1 MKRTCR
7 TLVVVAAVV
16 LAVGSVSA
24 QSGRAEGEVLDSTR
38 STVAKWVET
47 QQIISKEKKDWQLG
61 KEVLLQRIALIENEI
76 KSLEEKTAE
85 TRKAIGEADVTRS
98 ELASRNEQ
106 LKTAA
111 ASLYDRI
118 GPLEQKTRGLLATL
132 PEPLQERV
140 APLSQRMPD
149 DPANTEV
156 SLSERFQNVI
166 GILNEVNKFNRD
178 ITVTNELRE
187 LPGGS
192 MAEVT
197 VVYVGLGQAYYV
209 TSGGDGAGVGRPAAE
224 GWEWTA
230 ANHLAPEISRT
241 VEILKNAQPPA
252 FVPLPVEIR

>member
-1 MKRTCR
+1 
-7 TLVVVAAVV
+7 
-16 LAVGSVSA
+16 
-24 QSGRAEGEVLDSTR
+24 
-38 STVAKWVET
+38 
-47 QQIISKEKKDWQLG
+47 
-61 KEVLLQRIALIENEI
+61 
-76 KSLEEKTAE
+76 
-85 TRKAIGEADVTRS
+85 
-98 ELASRNEQ
+98 
-106 LKTAA
+106 
-111 ASLYDRI
+111 
-118 GPLEQKTRGLLATL
+118 
-132 PEPLQERV
+132 V

-197 VVYVGLGQAYYV
+197 VVYLGLGQAYYV
-209 TSGGDGAGVGRPAAE
+209 TSGGDGAGVGRPAAD

-230 ANHLAPEISRT
+230 ANHLAPEIFRT

>member
-1 MKRTCR
+1 MYRTV
-7 TLVVVAAVV
+7 LLVAA
-16 LAVGSVSA
+16 ASVSA
-24 QSGRAEGEVLDSTR
+24 GAATAQTDSAADEVLGSTR
-38 STVAKWVET
+38 SAVEKWVET

-61 KEVLLQRIALIENEI
+61 KEVLEQRISLIENEI
-76 KSLEEKTAE
+76 TSLEEKTAE
-85 TRKAIGEADVTRS
+85 TRKAIGEADAKRR

-118 GPLEQKTRGLLATL
+118 GPLEQKTRELLATL

-149 DPANTEV
+149 DPENTEV

-187 LPGGS
+187 LPDGS

-197 VVYVGLGQAYYV
+197 VVYLGLGQAYYV
-209 TSGGDGAGVGRPAAE
+209 TSGGDGAGVGRPAAD

-230 ANHLAPEISRT
+230 ANHLAPEIFQT
-241 VEILKNAQPPA
+241 VEILKNAEPPA